1 MAHTQDNLGPSKA
14 GQPGNIEKFIITSDY
29 TDDLDISMGI
39 VELHYYESVL
49 ETTVRITAQ
58 VVDSSLRKA
67 STQGKTGYEGSTEN
81 DESAEAPGDDA
92 TTVSGGEKVV
102 VSFSDNQGGNVA
114 LENLRVQATRNQI
127 DNSKASV
134 YILDVYSDEALRNS
148 FEATRLVKRYQGKI
162 SDSVREI
169 LEQNLQSRNT
179 LEIDQTLN
187 ELTFNGDTHKPF
199 YKVVTLAKKSVPEG
213 SQLGGTAGYF
223 FFETAGDGEK
233 TYKFK
238 GVDNLMKAAPAAT
251 LIAGDTPKAT
261 IKQYEF
267 ISNTNVDEKVQN
279 GAFSSSQMRT
289 MNLSNEEYESN
300 DNSSGNVESASEMGG
315 TEHPKIASDLDLP
328 NQVTRISSVTPDN
341 GVLPKGYGIEEQLE
355 RAKEVDFDV
364 TQIERQ
370 ATQRYNQLFTY
381 KLNVTILG
389 NFNLRAGMTVEVDF
403 PQGEWKT
410 DASNSSLKGGKYLIV
425 DLCHMLTTESTYT
438 KLNLVR
444 ESLFK

>member
-49 ETTVRITAQ
+49 ENTVRITAQ

-81 DESAEAPGDDA
+81 DESKEAPGDDA
-92 TTVSGGEKVV
+92 TTISGGEKVV

-114 LENLRVQATRNQI
+114 LENLRIQATRNQI

-169 LEQNLQSRNT
+169 LENNLQSRNF
-179 LEIDQTLN
+179 LDIDQTLN

-213 SQLGGTAGYF
+213 SELGGTAGYF

-238 GVDNLMKAAPAAT
+238 GVDNLMKAKPAAK

-279 GAFSSSQMRT
+279 GAFTSSQMRT
-289 MNLSNEEYESN
+289 MNLSNEEYESD
-300 DNSSGNVESASEMGG
+300 DNSSGSVEAASEMGG
-315 TEHPKIASDLDLP
+315 NEHPKIAKDLDLP
-328 NQVTRISSVTPDN
+328 NQVTRISSVTPDY

-410 DASNSSLKGGKYLIV
+410 DASNSNLKGGKYLIV
-425 DLCHMLTTESTYT
+425 DLCHMLTTEVTYT

-444 ESLFK
+444 ESVFK